1 MANLLE
7 TEELTVLRTLTTEK
21 PGSLARALNGGGAA
35 SAQQNGVGSPT
46 AEAPHTRR
54 FDSRTARQSFV
65 GEDVGQPVLNIA
77 SFDIGEADACL
88 ATLSKVHCLLFQ
100 MQHCF
105 VFNRA
110 ILHRAR

>member
-1 MANLLE
+1 MA
-7 TEELTVLRTLTTEK
+7 TEK

-35 SAQQNGVGSPT
+35 STQQNSVGSPT
-46 AEAPHTRR
+46 AETPRTRR

-88 ATLSKVHCLLFQ
+88 LALSSAHCLLIQ
-100 MQHCF
+100 MRHLLIF
-105 VFNRA
+105 DRA